1 VVWQQHIPEV
11 LAVPGFVDAQRFA
24 LSRTQRTGA
33 PPGEFGFLAVYGIN
47 GPLDAALGGLDAAV
61 ARRDA
66 LEHGDGPPLPF
77 ARLLPAGRAR
87 RTMKPAI
94 RPGCLPS
101 VADRPAGTLDRA
113 NLYCSDN
120 PMRASPEALV

>member
-1 VVWQQHIPEV
+1 MAEEPII
-11 LAVPGFVDAQRFA
+11 LLLVDNH
-24 LSRTQRTGA
+24 STSVT
-33 PPGEFGFLAVYGIN
+33 VYGRSRP
-47 GPLDAALGGLDAAV
+47 PLDAALGGLDAAV

-66 LEHGDGPPLPF
+66 LEPGDGPPLPF

-87 RTMKPAI
+87 RTMKPAT
-94 RPGCLPS
+94 RPGWLPS